1 MSLFK
6 KEENLQMITQ
16 WIFTV
21 IVAAVIAQRLVELR
35 ISRRNAEC
43 ILAQGGRGHG
53 DNLLG
58 LVKVMQIS
66 WFLVMLTEVWLLH
79 RPFIP
84 ILAFIGILGVIVGQ
98 TLRYFSMKA
107 LEWRWTL
114 PILTVPGMPVVDTGI
129 YRYLRHPSWF
139 GVMLEIAAL
148 PLIHGAYLTAVFF
161 SSINLLVMVKRIEEE
176 ETILNQI

>member
-1 MSLFK
+1 
-6 KEENLQMITQ
+6 MITQ

-35 ISRRNAEC
+35 ISRRNAKY
-43 ILAQGGRGHG
+43 ILAQGGKEHG

-58 LVKVMQIS
+58 LVKVLQIS
-66 WFLVMLTEVWLLH
+66 WFLSMLAEVWLLN

-84 ILAFIGILGVIVGQ
+84 ILAFIGILGVVAGQ
-98 TLRYFSMKA
+98 TLRFLSMQA

-114 PILTVPGMPVVDTGI
+114 PIMTVPGMPAVDTGI

-139 GVMLEIAAL
+139 GVILEIASL

-161 SSINLLVMVKRIEEE
+161 SSLNLLVIVKRIKEEE
-176 ETILNQI
+176 KILNPL